1 MKPKYLFNLA
11 TGGAMAIASFFV
23 GNGTAAEETEI
34 TQFPRHRHQLY
45 QPHQRYNTV
54 VEQEFF
60 CGRSDDDVPTT
71 FVRNSRGTFPVIRWV
86 SLVFN
91 QAGYVPQTR
100 CRQVSAKFQEFYERG
115 LLNYVTTG
123 TVNRQPVICV
133 SDAKDGPCLGVLFTL
148 KPNQDA
154 RRTIRQLFALQA
166 NANAGPLSETDSR
179 LYLDFQE
186 YLDQQITFN
195 SD

>member
-1 MKPKYLFNLA
+1 MKPKYLLNLA
-11 TGGAMAIASFFV
+11 TGATMAIASFFV
-23 GNGTAAEETEI
+23 TNGTVAEETEI
-34 TQFPRHRHQLY
+34 TQFPRHRHQLL
-45 QPHQRYNTV
+45 QRPNRV
-54 VEQEFF
+54 VQQEFF

-100 CRQVSAKFQEFYERG
+100 CRQVSSKFQEFYERG

-166 NANAGPLSETDSR
+166 NANAGPLEENGSR
-179 LYLDFQE
+179 LYLDFQQ